1 MHGAPQLAGQVRKG
15 QLLRNRT
22 PPARRWWRRGDAQIA
37 DEPQEVRPLQ
47 AEGAR
52 RVGAIAALLV
62 ERRFDEPSL
71 ELEDRA
77 MIASGR
83 RRW

>member
-1 MHGAPQLAGQVRKG
+1 MHGEPQIAGRVGKG
-15 QLLRNRT
+15 QLLRSGT

-37 DEPQEVRPLQ
+37 DEPQQVRPLQ

-52 RVGAIAALLV
+52 RVGAIATRLV

-77 MIASGR
+77 MIAGGR